1 MINVYDLQLRLRN
14 VRYNRGKNPVER
26 KIQVSSTD
34 KQELSQIGND
44 KIYQRLLIGSIFV
57 MLTFVWWS
65 RLGFDTLLKTE
76 FLQALQVAEKL

>member
-1 MINVYDLQLRLRN
+1 MINVYDLHLRLRN

-44 KIYQRLLIGSIFV
+44 KIYQRLLIGSILV

-65 RLGFDTLLKTE
+65 RLGVDTLLKTE